1 MHLILFEFIDKL
13 CAVCVCV
20 CVSGVGLC
28 VYVFTP
34 STLLYNI
41 LEDIYHLTD
50 FYLSI
55 Q

>member
-20 CVSGVGLC
+20 SGAGLC